1 MELTVEAINIL
12 FFLIPGL
19 LSTTIIS
26 LIVVRKE
33 LSFIDKVI
41 EALIFNF
48 IIYSLTALFVNLEPF
63 ASITSSKSNISFLYT
78 NNRFFL
84 ITLLLISVIL
94 PSFVGCIIYYDLHMR
109 FLRFIKLTDKTSR
122 ATAWQDIFIEHK
134 KFLVIHFKD
143 GRRIYGWPLNY
154 SDTPDEGLI
163 YLFNPSWIDDD
174 NKYIDCNT
182 HGILIK
188 YVDIEFIEFLK
199 EEDFSEEN
207 NGDN

>member
-1 MELTVEAINIL
+1 MELTVETINII

-33 LSFIDKVI
+33 LSFIDKVV

-63 ASITSSKSNISFLYT
+63 ASINSSGGSISFSFT
-78 NNRFFL
+78 SNRMFL
-84 ITLLLISVIL
+84 TTLLSVSIVFPSLI
-94 PSFVGCIIYYDLHMR
+94 GGIIYYDLHMR
-109 FLRFIKLTDKTSR
+109 FFRFVKLTNKTSR
-122 ATAWQDIFIEHK
+122 DTTWQDIFIENK
-134 KFLVIHFKD
+134 KFLVVHFKD

-154 SDTPDEGLI
+154 SDTPEEGLI
-163 YLFNPSWIDDD
+163 YLFNPSWIDEE
-174 NKYIDCNT
+174 NKYVDCNT

-188 YVDIEFIEFLK
+188 YEDIEFIEFLK
-199 EEDFSEEN
+199 E
-207 NGDN
+207 